1 MVSPLSSFHSLSNIS
16 VFTSLGTQSS
26 EVGKTGYLQR
36 QYDHMNPYEFK
47 VVTSYT
53 RHQFEVDIYV
63 EFLGCKLNSVDFD
76 GMTKRI
82 V

>member
-1 MVSPLSSFHSLSNIS
+1 
-16 VFTSLGTQSS
+16 
-26 EVGKTGYLQR
+26 
-36 QYDHMNPYEFK
+36 MNPYEFK

-63 EFLGCKLNSVDFD
+63 EFLGCKLNSDFD
-76 GMTKRI
+76 GIMKRI